1 MKNGLLVV
9 IILAALLV
17 GQDAFYTINEAE
29 QVVITQFG
37 DPVRT
42 VTEAGLNFKIPFVQN
57 VNRFEKRI
65 LKWDGD
71 PNQIP
76 TKDMRFIW
84 VNTTARWRITDPL
97 VFYRTVANIQGG
109 ISRLDNILDSV
120 VRDAVSSHLLAE
132 LVRGGDYKADATEAF
147 EVDGREIGVDEMI
160 GRETIIR
167 DVLARASSSTPAY
180 GIELVDI
187 QIKRINYVE
196 QVRQRVYER
205 MINERK
211 QVAARYRSEGEGE
224 KANILGEMDLQL
236 QQIRSEAHRKVLE
249 VRGNAD
255 AQAAAIYAAA
265 YNQDKELYAFLRT
278 MESYQKTLTKNGKLV
293 ISADSDYFKYLRTRD
308 AGF

>member
-1 MKNGLLVV
+1 
-9 IILAALLV
+9 
-17 GQDAFYTINEAE
+17 
-29 QVVITQFG
+29 
-37 DPVRT
+37 
-42 VTEAGLNFKIPFVQN
+42 
-57 VNRFEKRI
+57 
-65 LKWDGD
+65 
-71 PNQIP
+71 
-76 TKDMRFIW
+76 
-84 VNTTARWRITDPL
+84 
-97 VFYRTVANIQGG
+97 
-109 ISRLDNILDSV
+109 
-120 VRDAVSSHLLAE
+120 
-132 LVRGGDYKADATEAF
+132 
-147 EVDGREIGVDEMI
+147 MI

-196 QVRQRVYER
+196 QVRERVYER

-249 VRGNAD
+249 TRGNAD
-255 AQAAAIYAAA
+255 ARAAAIYAEA

>member
-9 IILAALLV
+9 IILAAILV
-17 GQDAFYTINEAE
+17 GQDAFYTVNEAE

-42 VTEAGLNFKIPFVQN
+42 VTDAGLNFKLPFVQN

-97 VFYRTVANIQGG
+97 VFYRTVFNIQGG
-109 ISRLDNILDSV
+109 LSRLDNILDSV

-132 LVRGGDYKADATEAF
+132 LVRGSDYQADADEAF
-147 EVDGREIGVDEMI
+147 EVDGEAIGADQMI

-167 DVLARASSSTPAY
+167 DVLTRASSSTPAY

-196 QVRQRVYER
+196 QVRERVYER

-224 KANILGEMDLQL
+224 KANILGEMDLEL

-255 AQAAAIYAAA
+255 AQAASIYAEA

-293 ISADSDYFKYLRTRD
+293 ISADSDYYKYLRSRD
-308 AGF
+308 AEF

>member
-1 MKNGLLVV
+1 MKNGLLIV
-9 IILAALLV
+9 IILVGVLI
-17 GQDAFYTINEAE
+17 GQDAFYTVNEAE

-42 VTEAGLNFKIPFVQN
+42 VTEAGLKFKMPFVQN

-84 VNTTARWRITDPL
+84 VNTTARWRINDPL

-109 ISRLDNILDSV
+109 LSRLDNILDSV

-132 LVRGGDYKADATEAF
+132 LVRGSDYQADADEAF
-147 EVDGREIGVDEMI
+147 EVDGEAIGVDEMI

-196 QVRQRVYER
+196 QVRERVYER

-236 QQIRSEAHRKVLE
+236 QQIRSDAHRKVLE
-249 VRGNAD
+249 TRGNAD
-255 AQAAAIYAAA
+255 AQAASIYAEA

-293 ISADSDYFKYLRTRD
+293 ISADSDYYKYLRTRD
-308 AGF
+308 ADF

>member
-1 MKNGLLVV
+1 MKKGLLVV
-9 IILAALLV
+9 IILVAVLV
-17 GQDAFYTINEAE
+17 GQDAFYTVNEAE

-42 VTEAGLNFKIPFVQN
+42 VTEAGLNFKLPFAQN

-65 LKWDGD
+65 LKWDGE

-97 VFYRTVANIQGG
+97 VFYRTVFNIQGG
-109 ISRLDNILDSV
+109 LSRLDNILDSV

-132 LVRGGDYKADATEAF
+132 LVRGSDYQADADEAF
-147 EVDGREIGVDEMI
+147 EVDGEAIGVDEMI
-160 GRETIIR
+160 GRETIFR
-167 DVLARASSSTPAY
+167 DVLERASTSTPAY

-196 QVRQRVYER
+196 QVRERVYER

-224 KANILGEMDLQL
+224 KANILGEMDLEL
-236 QQIRSEAHRKVLE
+236 QQIRSEAHRQVLE
-249 VRGNAD
+249 TRGDAD
-255 AQAAAIYAAA
+255 ARAAAIYADA

-293 ISADSDYFKYLRTRD
+293 ISADSDYYKYLRTRD
-308 AGF
+308 AEF

>member
-42 VTEAGLNFKIPFVQN
+42 ITEAGLNFKLPFVQN

-132 LVRGGDYKADATEAF
+132 LVRGSDYKADAGEAF

-167 DVLARASSSTPAY
+167 DVLARASASTPAY

-249 VRGNAD
+249 TRGNAD

-293 ISADSDYFKYLRTRD
+293 ISADSDYFKYLRMRD

>member
-9 IILAALLV
+9 VILAAILI
-17 GQDAFYTINEAE
+17 GQDAFYTVNEAE

-42 VTEAGLNFKIPFVQN
+42 VTDAGLNFKMPFVQN

-97 VFYRTVANIQGG
+97 VFYRTVFNIQGG
-109 ISRLDNILDSV
+109 LSRLDNILDSV

-132 LVRGGDYKADATEAF
+132 LVRGSDYQADADEAF
-147 EVDGREIGVDEMI
+147 EVDGEAIGADEMI

-196 QVRQRVYER
+196 QVRERVYER

-224 KANILGEMDLQL
+224 KANILGEMDLEL

-255 AQAAAIYAAA
+255 AAAASIYAEA

-293 ISADSDYFKYLRTRD
+293 ISADSDYYKYLRTRD

>member
-9 IILAALLV
+9 IILAAVLV
-17 GQDAFYTINEAE
+17 GQDAFYTVNEAE

-42 VTEAGLNFKIPFVQN
+42 VTEAGLKFKMPFTQSI
-57 VNRFEKRI
+57 NRFEKRI

-84 VNTTARWRITDPL
+84 VNTTARWRIVDPL
-97 VFYRTVANIQGG
+97 VFYRTVFNVQGG
-109 ISRLDNILDSV
+109 LGRLDNILGSV

-132 LVRGGDYKADATEAF
+132 LVRGGDYKAEADEAF
-147 EVDGREIGVDEMI
+147 EVDGEEIGVDEMI
-160 GRETIIR
+160 GRETILN

-196 QVRQRVYER
+196 QVRERVYER
-205 MINERK
+205 MINERN

-224 KANILGEMDLQL
+224 KANILGQMDLEL

-249 VRGNAD
+249 TRGNAD
-255 AQAAAIYAAA
+255 AQAAAIYADA

-293 ISADSDYFKYLRTRD
+293 ISADSDYYKYLRSRD
-308 AGF
+308 AEF

>member
-1 MKNGLLVV
+1 MKNGFLVV

-42 VTEAGLNFKIPFVQN
+42 VTEAGLNFKLPFVQN

-109 ISRLDNILDSV
+109 LSRLDNILDSV

-132 LVRGGDYKADATEAF
+132 LVRGSDYKADAAEAF

-196 QVRQRVYER
+196 QVRERVYER

-255 AQAAAIYAAA
+255 AQAAAIYATA

-278 MESYQKTLTKNGKLV
+278 MESYQTTLTKNGKLV

>member
-9 IILAALLV
+9 IILAAILI
-17 GQDAFYTINEAE
+17 GQDAFYTVNEAE
-29 QVVITQFG
+29 QVVVTQFG
-37 DPVRT
+37 DPVST
-42 VTEAGLNFKIPFVQN
+42 VTDSGLKFKLPFVQK

-84 VNTTARWRITDPL
+84 VNTTARWRISDPL

-109 ISRLDNILDSV
+109 LSRLDNILDSV
-120 VRDAVSSHLLAE
+120 VRDAVSGHLLAE
-132 LVRGGDYKADATEAF
+132 LVRGSDYKADADEAF
-147 EVDGREIGVDEMI
+147 EVDGEEIGVDDMI

-167 DVLARASSSTPAY
+167 DVLERASSSTPAY

-236 QQIRSEAHRKVLE
+236 QQIRSDAHRRVLE
-249 VRGNAD
+249 IRGGAD
-255 AQAAAIYAAA
+255 AQAAAIYAEA
-265 YNQDKELYAFLRT
+265 YNQDQELYSFLRT

-293 ISADSDYFKYLRTRD
+293 ISADSDYYKYLRSRQ
-308 AGF
+308 

>member
-1 MKNGLLVV
+1 MKNGFLVV
-9 IILAALLV
+9 IVLAVLLF
-17 GQDAFYTINEAE
+17 GQDAFYTVNEAE

-42 VTEAGLNFKIPFVQN
+42 VTDAGLNFKLPFVQN

-97 VFYRTVANIQGG
+97 VFYRTVFNIQGG

-132 LVRGGDYKADATEAF
+132 LVRGSDYKADAGEAF
-147 EVDGREIGVDEMI
+147 EVDGKEIGVDEMI
-160 GRETIIR
+160 GRETILR

-224 KANILGEMDLQL
+224 RANILGEMDLQL

-249 VRGNAD
+249 TRGNAD
-255 AQAAAIYAAA
+255 ARAASIYAEA

>member
-9 IILAALLV
+9 VILAAILI
-17 GQDAFYTINEAE
+17 GQDAFYTVNEAE

-42 VTEAGLNFKIPFVQN
+42 VTDAGLNFKMPFVQN

-97 VFYRTVANIQGG
+97 VFYRTVFNIQGG
-109 ISRLDNILDSV
+109 LSRLDNILDSV

-132 LVRGGDYKADATEAF
+132 LVRGSDYQADADEAF
-147 EVDGREIGVDEMI
+147 EVDGEAIGVDEMI

-196 QVRQRVYER
+196 QVRERVYER

-224 KANILGEMDLQL
+224 KANILGEMDLEL
-236 QQIRSEAHRKVLE
+236 QQIRSDAHRKVLE

-255 AQAAAIYAAA
+255 AQAASIYAEA

-293 ISADSDYFKYLRTRD
+293 ISADSDYYKYLRTRD

>member
-1 MKNGLLVV
+1 MKNGFLVV

-42 VTEAGLNFKIPFVQN
+42 VTEAGLNFKLPFVQN

-109 ISRLDNILDSV
+109 LSRLDNILDSV

-132 LVRGGDYKADATEAF
+132 LVRGGDYKADAAEAF

-196 QVRQRVYER
+196 QVRERVYER

-255 AQAAAIYAAA
+255 AQAAAIYATA

-278 MESYQKTLTKNGKLV
+278 MESYQTTLTKNGKLV

>member
-9 IILAALLV
+9 VILAAILI
-17 GQDAFYTINEAE
+17 GQDAFYTVNEAE
-29 QVVITQFG
+29 QVVITQFS

-42 VTEAGLNFKIPFVQN
+42 VTDAGLNFKMPFVQN

-97 VFYRTVANIQGG
+97 VFYRTVFNIQGG
-109 ISRLDNILDSV
+109 LSRLDNILDSV

-132 LVRGGDYKADATEAF
+132 LVRGSDYQADADEAF
-147 EVDGREIGVDEMI
+147 EVDGEAIGVDEMI

-196 QVRQRVYER
+196 QVRERVYER

-224 KANILGEMDLQL
+224 KANILGEMDLEL

-255 AQAAAIYAAA
+255 AQAASIYAEA

-293 ISADSDYFKYLRTRD
+293 ISADSDYYKYLRTRD

>member
-1 MKNGLLVV
+1 MKNGFLVV
-9 IILAALLV
+9 VILAAIII
-17 GQDAFYTINEAE
+17 GQDAFYTVNEAE

-42 VTEAGLNFKIPFVQN
+42 VTDAGLNFKLPFVQN

-109 ISRLDNILDSV
+109 LSRLDNILDSV

-132 LVRGGDYKADATEAF
+132 LVRGSDYKADANEAF

-196 QVRQRVYER
+196 QVRERVYER

-236 QQIRSEAHRKVLE
+236 QQIRSDAHRKVLE

-255 AQAAAIYAAA
+255 AQAASIYADA

-293 ISADSDYFKYLRTRD
+293 ISADSDYYKYLRTRD

>member
-9 IILAALLV
+9 IILAAVLV
-17 GQDAFYTINEAE
+17 GQDAFYTVNEAE

-42 VTEAGLNFKIPFVQN
+42 VTESGLNFKLPFVQN

-97 VFYRTVANIQGG
+97 VFYRTVFNIQGG
-109 ISRLDNILDSV
+109 LSRLDNILDSV

-132 LVRGGDYKADATEAF
+132 LVRGSDYKADADEAF
-147 EVDGREIGVDEMI
+147 EVDGEEIGVDQMI

-167 DVLARASSSTPAY
+167 DVLERAS

-196 QVRQRVYER
+196 QVRERVYER

-255 AQAAAIYAAA
+255 ARAASIYAEA

-293 ISADSDYFKYLRTRD
+293 ISADSDYYKYLRTRD

>member
-17 GQDAFYTINEAE
+17 GQDAFYTVNEAE

-42 VTEAGLNFKIPFVQN
+42 VTDAGLNFKLPFVQN

-97 VFYRTVANIQGG
+97 VFYRTVFNIQGG

-132 LVRGGDYKADATEAF
+132 LVRGSDYKADAAEAF
-147 EVDGREIGVDEMI
+147 EVDGREIGADEMI

-196 QVRQRVYER
+196 QVRERVYER

-249 VRGNAD
+249 TRGNAD

-293 ISADSDYFKYLRTRD
+293 ISADSDYYKYLRTRD

>member
-9 IILAALLV
+9 IILAAILV
-17 GQDAFYTINEAE
+17 GQDAFYTVNEAE

-42 VTEAGLNFKIPFVQN
+42 VTDAGLNFKLPFVQN

-97 VFYRTVANIQGG
+97 VFYRTVFNIQGG
-109 ISRLDNILDSV
+109 LSRLDNILDSV

-132 LVRGGDYKADATEAF
+132 LVRGSDYQADADEAF
-147 EVDGREIGVDEMI
+147 EVDGEEIGADQMI

-167 DVLARASSSTPAY
+167 DVLTRASSSTPAY

-196 QVRQRVYER
+196 QVRERVYER

-224 KANILGEMDLQL
+224 KANILGEMDLEL

-255 AQAAAIYAAA
+255 AQAAAIYAEA

-293 ISADSDYFKYLRTRD
+293 ISADSDYYKYLRSRD
-308 AGF
+308 AEF

>member
-9 IILAALLV
+9 IILAAVLV
-17 GQDAFYTINEAE
+17 GQDAFYTVNEAE

-42 VTEAGLNFKIPFVQN
+42 VTDSGLNFKLPFVQN

-97 VFYRTVANIQGG
+97 VFYRTVFNIQGG
-109 ISRLDNILDSV
+109 LSRLDNILDSV

-132 LVRGGDYKADATEAF
+132 LVRGSDYKADAGEAF
-147 EVDGREIGVDEMI
+147 EVDGKEIGADEMI

-167 DVLARASSSTPAY
+167 DVLSRASSSTPAY

-196 QVRQRVYER
+196 QVRERVYER

-249 VRGNAD
+249 TRGNAD
-255 AQAAAIYAAA
+255 AQAAAIYADA

-293 ISADSDYFKYLRTRD
+293 ISADSDYYKYLRTRD

>member
-9 IILAALLV
+9 LILAAVLV
-17 GQDAFYTINEAE
+17 GQDAFYTVNEAE

-42 VTEAGLNFKIPFVQN
+42 VTEAGLKFKMPFTQSI
-57 VNRFEKRI
+57 NRFEKRI

-97 VFYRTVANIQGG
+97 VFYRTVFNIQGG

-132 LVRGGDYKADATEAF
+132 LVRGGDYKAEADEAF
-147 EVDGREIGVDEMI
+147 EVDGEEIGVDEMI
-160 GRETIIR
+160 GRETILN

-196 QVRQRVYER
+196 QVRERVYER
-205 MINERK
+205 MINERN

-224 KANILGEMDLQL
+224 KANILGQMDLEL

-249 VRGNAD
+249 TRGNAD
-255 AQAAAIYAAA
+255 AQAAAIYADA

-278 MESYQKTLTKNGKLV
+278 MESYQKTLSKNGKLV
-293 ISADSDYFKYLRTRD
+293 ISADSDYYKYLRTRD
-308 AGF
+308 AEF

>member
-9 IILAALLV
+9 IILAAVLV
-17 GQDAFYTINEAE
+17 GQDAFYTVNEAE

-42 VTEAGLNFKIPFVQN
+42 VTDAGLNFKLPFVQN

-97 VFYRTVANIQGG
+97 VFYRTVFNIQGG
-109 ISRLDNILDSV
+109 LSRLDNILDSV

-132 LVRGGDYKADATEAF
+132 LVRGSDYKADADEAF
-147 EVDGREIGVDEMI
+147 EVDGEEIGVDQMI

-167 DVLARASSSTPAY
+167 DVLERASTSTPAY

-255 AQAAAIYAAA
+255 AQAASIYAEA

-293 ISADSDYFKYLRTRD
+293 ISADSDYYKYLRARD
-308 AGF
+308 AEF

>member
-1 MKNGLLVV
+1 MRNGLFVV
-9 IILAALLV
+9 IILAAVLV
-17 GQDAFYTINEAE
+17 GQDAFYTVNESE

-42 VTEAGLNFKIPFVQN
+42 IKDAGLNFKLPFVQN

-97 VFYRTVANIQGG
+97 VFYRTVFNIQGG

-132 LVRGGDYKADATEAF
+132 LVRGSDYKADADEAF
-147 EVDGREIGVDEMI
+147 EVDGEEIGVDQMI

-167 DVLARASSSTPAY
+167 DVLERASSSTPAY

-196 QVRQRVYER
+196 QVRERVYER

-224 KANILGEMDLQL
+224 KANILGEMDLEL
-236 QQIRSEAHRKVLE
+236 QRIRSEAHRQVLE
-249 VRGNAD
+249 TRGNAD
-255 AQAAAIYAAA
+255 ARAAAIYADA

-278 MESYQKTLTKNGKLV
+278 MESYQKTLTDNGKLV
-293 ISADSDYFKYLRTRD
+293 ISADSDYYKYLLKRD
-308 AGF
+308 

>member
-9 IILAALLV
+9 IILAAVLV
-17 GQDAFYTINEAE
+17 GQDAFYTVNEAE

-37 DPVRT
+37 DPVRI
-42 VTEAGLNFKIPFVQN
+42 VIDSGLNFKLPFVQD

-97 VFYRTVANIQGG
+97 VFYRTVFNIQGG
-109 ISRLDNILDSV
+109 LSRLDNILDSV

-132 LVRGGDYKADATEAF
+132 LVRGSDYKADADEAF
-147 EVDGREIGVDEMI
+147 EVDGEEIGVDQMI

-196 QVRQRVYER
+196 QVRERVYER

-224 KANILGEMDLQL
+224 KANILGEMDLEL

-255 AQAAAIYAAA
+255 AQAASIYADA

-278 MESYQKTLTKNGKLV
+278 MESYQKTLTQNAKLV
-293 ISADSDYFKYLRTRD
+293 ISADSDYYKYLRTRD

>member
-1 MKNGLLVV
+1 MKKGLLVV
-9 IILAALLV
+9 IILAAVLV
-17 GQDAFYTINEAE
+17 GQDAFYTVNEAE

-42 VTEAGLNFKIPFVQN
+42 VTEAGLNFKLPFAQN

-65 LKWDGD
+65 LKWDGE

-97 VFYRTVANIQGG
+97 VFYRTVFNIQGG
-109 ISRLDNILDSV
+109 LSRLDNILDSV

-132 LVRGGDYKADATEAF
+132 LVRGSDYQADADEAF
-147 EVDGREIGVDEMI
+147 EVDGEAIGVDEMI
-160 GRETIIR
+160 GRETIFR
-167 DVLARASSSTPAY
+167 DVLERASTSTPAY

-196 QVRQRVYER
+196 QVRERVYER

-211 QVAARYRSEGEGE
+211 QVAAR
-224 KANILGEMDLQL
+224 
-236 QQIRSEAHRKVLE
+236 
-249 VRGNAD
+249 
-255 AQAAAIYAAA
+255 
-265 YNQDKELYAFLRT
+265 
-278 MESYQKTLTKNGKLV
+278 
-293 ISADSDYFKYLRTRD
+293 
-308 AGF
+308 